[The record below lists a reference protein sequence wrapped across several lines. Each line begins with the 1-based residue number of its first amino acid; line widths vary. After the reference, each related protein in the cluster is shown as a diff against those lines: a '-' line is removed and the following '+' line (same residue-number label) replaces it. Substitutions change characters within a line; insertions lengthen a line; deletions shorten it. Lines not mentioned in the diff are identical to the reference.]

1 MVLSFVVEIYRSR
14 DCRESRWET
23 IMYLTLDLVLL
34 GCFRG
39 PLQYS
44 CLEDPRDRG
53 AWWAAVYGVAQSRTQ
68 LKRLSSSSRGPTES
82 TILLHIMKSGRRG
95 LLLPVQLLYH
105 DKVDLSRM
113 SRFFW
118 LFLVVARRR
127 GDIRTTVYFGKNRRA
142 ASG

>member
-1 MVLSFVVEIYRSR
+1 MVLSFVVEIPWYR

-34 GCFRG
+34 GCFWG
-39 PLQYS
+39 S
-44 CLEDPRDRG
+44 
-53 AWWAAVYGVAQSRTQ
+53 T
-68 LKRLSSSSRGPTES
+68 KS
-82 TILLHIMKSGRRG
+82 TILLHKMKSRRRW

-105 DKVDLSRM
+105 VKVDLSRM

-118 LFLVVARRR
+118 VFLVVARRR
-127 GDIRTTVYFGKNRRA
+127 RDIITTVYFRKNRRA